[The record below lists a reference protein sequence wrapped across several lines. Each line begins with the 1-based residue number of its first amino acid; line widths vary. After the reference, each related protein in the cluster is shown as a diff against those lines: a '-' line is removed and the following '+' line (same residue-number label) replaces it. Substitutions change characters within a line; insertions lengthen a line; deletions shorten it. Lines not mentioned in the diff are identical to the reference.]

1 MPPAVVMTTVT
12 VYHIH
17 RRMASAFHNP
27 IKIISMPGLTNKP
40 ITTVHFPHAQLAPG
54 ESNSRIVTENF
65 SGVVSLKVV
74 EEKAE
79 WSSVDTV

>member
-1 MPPAVVMTTVT
+1 MPPAVVMTAVIL
-12 VYHIH
+12 YHVH

-27 IKIISMPGLTNKP
+27 IKVISMPGLTNKP
-40 ITTVHFPHAQLAPG
+40 ITTLHFPHAQIAPV
-54 ESNSRIVTENF
+54 EANSRIVTENF
-65 SGVVSLKVV
+65 SGVVSLHVV